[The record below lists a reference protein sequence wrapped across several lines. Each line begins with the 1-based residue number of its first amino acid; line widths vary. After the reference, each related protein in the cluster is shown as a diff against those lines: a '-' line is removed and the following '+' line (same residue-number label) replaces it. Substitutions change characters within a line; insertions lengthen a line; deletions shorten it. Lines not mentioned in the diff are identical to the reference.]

1 MNTHFHAPGATGLYD
16 PANEHDACGIA
27 LVAKL
32 WGEASHAVVE
42 KALDALENLEHRG
55 AEGADPNT
63 GDGAGILLQ
72 IPDGFLRAAAAGVE
86 LPPPGRYG
94 VGVCYLPTDPERRAV
109 LEQLIEET
117 IEAEGQRAL
126 WWRDVPVDDRH
137 VGDTARLS
145 APVIRQV
152 LIAAAPD
159 IPDQD
164 AFERK
169 LYVIRRV
176 IERAAGRDL
185 ALPSFSSRTLIYKG
199 MLTAPQLPRYFT
211 DLRDPRVAS
220 RLALVHSRF
229 STNTFPSWELAHPY
243 RMIAHN
249 GEVNTLRGNVNWMRA
264 RESQLASELFGEDG
278 EVKRRVARRQP
289 YGEWYDRSV
298 VHIDDLPARDP
309 RTPRIEPLRS
319 KQLAFGYSQEDLR
332 LIIAPMASNGE
343 EPVASMGN
351 DAALAVMSDRQP
363 ALFAYFKQLFA
374 QVTNPPIDP
383 IRENVVMSLQAGVGA
398 EVNLLAESPEH
409 AHQLVM
415 DQPIMRNHELDKLRQ
430 I

>member
-1 MNTHFHAPGATGLYD
+1 MKDRLAPPGASGLYD
-16 PANEHDACGIA
+16 PRNEHDSCGIA

-42 KALDALENLEHRG
+42 KALDALENMEHRG

-72 IPDGFLRAAAAGVE
+72 IPDGFLRAAVAGVE

-137 VGDTARLS
+137 VGDTARLA
-145 APVIRQV
+145 APFIRQV
-152 LIAAAPD
+152 VIEASEE
-159 IPDQD
+159 IQTQD

-169 LYVIRRV
+169 LYVLRRV

-185 ALPSFSSRTLIYKG
+185 ALPSFSSRTMIYKG

-220 RLALVHSRF
+220 RWWRSC
-229 STNTFPSWELAHPY
+229 
-243 RMIAHN
+243 
-249 GEVNTLRGNVNWMRA
+249 G
-264 RESQLASELFGEDG
+264 
-278 EVKRRVARRQP
+278 ARRAMR
-289 YGEWYDRSV
+289 WSRRRSKRWRTWS
-298 VHIDDLPARDP
+298 IAGPRAP
-309 RTPRIEPLRS
+309 IRTPVTAPASCSRS
-319 KQLAFGYSQEDLR
+319 
-332 LIIAPMASNGE
+332 PTAS
-343 EPVASMGN
+343 
-351 DAALAVMSDRQP
+351 
-363 ALFAYFKQLFA
+363 
-374 QVTNPPIDP
+374 
-383 IRENVVMSLQAGVGA
+383 
-398 EVNLLAESPEH
+398 
-409 AHQLVM
+409 
-415 DQPIMRNHELDKLRQ
+415 
-430 I
+430 